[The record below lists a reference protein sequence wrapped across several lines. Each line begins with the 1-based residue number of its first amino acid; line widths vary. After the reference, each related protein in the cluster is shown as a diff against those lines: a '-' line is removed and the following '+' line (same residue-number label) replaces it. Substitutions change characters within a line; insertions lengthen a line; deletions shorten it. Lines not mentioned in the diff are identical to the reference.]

1 MFESAPKDS
10 SRQEQIMSITSRYEV
25 DHSSSL
31 AKRFAGLATSY
42 MDDPT
47 AVKNQDA
54 RVPLENL
61 FRILE
66 MYRYDAFEDE
76 ERSGVLALEGFDSP
90 LQIVRAEQSSW
101 HTTILG
107 ALEKARQAAFPA
119 ESKDVVV
126 RQLEDGLRQLS
137 NEGRIT
143 DPLADHV
150 RGFFTTFAMSI

>member
-1 MFESAPKDS
+1 
-10 SRQEQIMSITSRYEV
+10 MSITSRYEI

-47 AVKNQDA
+47 AAKNPDA

-90 LQIVRAEQSSW
+90 LPIVRVEQGSW
-101 HTTILG
+101 HITILG
-107 ALEKARQAAFPA
+107 ALEKARQAVFPVETKA
-119 ESKDVVV
+119 VAIQ
-126 RQLEDGLRQLS
+126 QLEDGLRQLS
-137 NEGRIT
+137 NEGRIA
-143 DPLADHV
+143 DPLATHV
-150 RGFFTTFAMSI
+150 RGFFTTFATSI